1 MGRVMAYMCSEICMY
16 GLVTSG
22 YKKIAQNFPN
32 LKMFSVKK
40 VIGRRI
46 AYLCSDSE
54 VTELERK

>member
-1 MGRVMAYMCSEICMY
+1 MY